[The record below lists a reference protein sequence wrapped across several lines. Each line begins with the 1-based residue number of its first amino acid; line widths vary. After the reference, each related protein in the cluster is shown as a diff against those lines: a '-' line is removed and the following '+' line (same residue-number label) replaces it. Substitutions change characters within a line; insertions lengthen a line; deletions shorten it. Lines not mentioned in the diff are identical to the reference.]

1 MITKAPFISTTLEV
15 CGIRCDFRGQQVT
28 SEEFSVLLQV
38 AEDRD
43 VLGSFRRMMDGEVV
57 NRSEQRA
64 ALHTLLRSSNSTLP
78 QYASVLTERNRML
91 DFADKVRSGIWRGFS
106 GKRILNVINIGIGG
120 SETGVRAVYHALV
133 KGNET
138 IRLHFLSAADGIRLD
153 RVLGQCDPSSTL
165 VVVSYK
171 TFTTRET
178 LANARSVDS
187 WFENHGIV
195 GERRH
200 HHIVCVSANEEAAN
214 LMRVPSSNLFL
225 YWKSIGGRF
234 SVWGA
239 VGLPLAIVFGR
250 EVFMDF
256 LRGAEEL
263 DQHTRNAPIESNLA
277 VLLALISYR
286 ASENPDIG
294 SRCVLPYD
302 ERLREFIPWLQQLE
316 MESLGKSADRA
327 FSSRTALSVWGACGN
342 DGQHS
347 FYQWLREGVACTAID
362 LITSAEC
369 GHKHAELARSLNANA
384 VAQSQAL
391 LHREPPF
398 YNLLTA
404 FDLKRISAKT
414 LGALMALHEHKTTML
429 GTLYGINPFDQP
441 GVELGKKISIE
452 VEDDLTKDAMMEH
465 KI

>member
-1 MITKAPFISTTLEV
+1 MTENLVPTTLDA
-15 CGIRCDFRGQQVT
+15 CGIRCDFRGQRVT
-28 SEEFSVLLQV
+28 SEEYTSLLQT
-38 AEDRD
+38 AEDRN

-57 NRSEQRA
+57 NPSEKRA
-64 ALHTLLRSSNSTLP
+64 ALHTLLRSSNSPLP
-78 QYASVLTERNRML
+78 QYASVLVERNRML
-91 DFADKVRSGIWRGFS
+91 DFADKVRNGTWRGFS

-133 KGNET
+133 KGDET

-153 RVLGQCDPSSTL
+153 RVLGQCDPRSTL
-165 VVVSYK
+165 VVVSSK
-171 TFTTRET
+171 TFSTRET
-178 LANARSVDS
+178 LANARTVDA
-187 WFENHGIV
+187 WFEKHGIA

-200 HHIVCVSANEEAAN
+200 HHIVCVSANEHAAD
-214 LMRVPSSNLFL
+214 LMGVPRSNLFL

-250 EVFMDF
+250 EVFTDF
-256 LRGAEEL
+256 LRGAEEMDL
-263 DQHTRNAPIESNLA
+263 HTRNAPIESNLA

-286 ASENPDIG
+286 ASENQDIC

-316 MESLGKSADRA
+316 MESLGKPADRDL
-327 FSSRTALSVWGACGN
+327 SSRTGLSVWGACGN

-347 FYQWLREGVACTAID
+347 FFQWLREGVACTAID
-362 LITSAEC
+362 LITCAEC

-384 VAQSQAL
+384 LAQSQAL
-391 LHREPPF
+391 LRRDPPF
-398 YNLLTA
+398 YNHLTA
-404 FDLKRISAKT
+404 FELSEISAKT

-441 GVELGKKISIE
+441 GVELGKKISIK
-452 VEDDLTKDAMMEH
+452 VEEALTQHSMTDQ
-465 KI
+465 

>member
-1 MITKAPFISTTLEV
+1 MIVTENPVPTTLEV
-15 CGIRCDFRGQQVT
+15 CGIRCDFRGQHVT
-28 SEEFSVLLQV
+28 SEEYTSLLRT
-38 AEDRD
+38 AEDRN

-57 NRSEQRA
+57 NLSEKRV
-64 ALHTLLRSSNSTLP
+64 ALHTLLRSSNSPLP
-78 QYASVLTERNRML
+78 QYSSVLVERNRML
-91 DFADKVRSGIWRGFS
+91 DFADKVRNGAWRGFS

-133 KGNET
+133 KGIT

-153 RVLGQCDPSSTL
+153 RVLGQCDPRSTL
-165 VVVSYK
+165 VVVSSK

-178 LANARSVDS
+178 LANARSVDA
-187 WFENHGIV
+187 WFAKHGIV

-200 HHIVCVSANEEAAN
+200 HHIVCVSANENAAD
-214 LMRVPSSNLFL
+214 LMGVPQSNLFL

-250 EVFMDF
+250 EVFTDF
-256 LRGAEEL
+256 LRGAEEMDL
-263 DQHTRNAPIESNLA
+263 HTRNAPIERNLA
-277 VLLALISYR
+277 VMLALMSYR
-286 ASENPDIG
+286 ASENPKIS

-316 MESLGKSADRA
+316 MESLGKPADRDM
-327 FSSRTALSVWGACGN
+327 SSRTGLSVWGACGN

-362 LITSAEC
+362 LITCAEC
-369 GHKHAELARSLNANA
+369 GHTHAELARSLNANA

-404 FDLKRISAKT
+404 FELSEISAKT

-441 GVELGKKISIE
+441 GVELGKKISIK
-452 VEDDLTKDAMMEH
+452 VEEALAKDAMMGQ
-465 KI
+465 

>member
-1 MITKAPFISTTLEV
+1 MTENPVPTTLEV
-15 CGIRCDFRGQQVT
+15 CGIRCDFRGQHVT
-28 SEEFSVLLQV
+28 SEEYTSLLRT
-38 AEDRD
+38 AEDRN

-57 NRSEQRA
+57 NLSEKRA
-64 ALHTLLRSSNSTLP
+64 ALHTLLRSSNSPLP
-78 QYASVLTERNRML
+78 QYSSVLVERNRML
-91 DFADKVRSGIWRGFS
+91 DFADKVRNGAWRGFS

-133 KGNET
+133 KGDET

-153 RVLGQCDPSSTL
+153 RVLGQCDPRSTL
-165 VVVSYK
+165 VVVSSK

-178 LANARSVDS
+178 LANARSVDA
-187 WFENHGIV
+187 WFAKHGIV

-200 HHIVCVSANEEAAN
+200 HHIVCVSANENAAD
-214 LMRVPSSNLFL
+214 LMGVPQSNLFL

-250 EVFMDF
+250 EVFTDF
-256 LRGAEEL
+256 LRGAEEMDL
-263 DQHTRNAPIESNLA
+263 HTRNAPIERNLA
-277 VLLALISYR
+277 VMLALMSYR
-286 ASENPDIG
+286 ASENPKIS

-316 MESLGKSADRA
+316 MESLGKPADRDM
-327 FSSRTALSVWGACGN
+327 SSRTGLSVWGACGN

-362 LITSAEC
+362 LITCAEC
-369 GHKHAELARSLNANA
+369 GHTHAELARSLNANA

-404 FDLKRISAKT
+404 FELSEISAKT

-441 GVELGKKISIE
+441 GVELGKKISIK
-452 VEDDLTKDAMMEH
+452 VEEALAKDAMMGQ
-465 KI
+465 

>member
-1 MITKAPFISTTLEV
+1 MTENPVPTTLEV
-15 CGIRCDFRGQQVT
+15 CGIRCDFRGQHVT
-28 SEEFSVLLQV
+28 SEEYTSLLRT
-38 AEDRD
+38 AEDRN

-57 NRSEQRA
+57 NLSEKRA
-64 ALHTLLRSSNSTLP
+64 ALHTLLRSSNSPLP
-78 QYASVLTERNRML
+78 QYSSVLVERNRML
-91 DFADKVRSGIWRGFS
+91 DFADKVRNGAWRGFS

-133 KGNET
+133 KGIT

-153 RVLGQCDPSSTL
+153 RVLGQCDPRSTL
-165 VVVSYK
+165 VVVSSK

-178 LANARSVDS
+178 LANARSVDA
-187 WFENHGIV
+187 WFAKHGIV

-200 HHIVCVSANEEAAN
+200 HHIVCVSANENAAD
-214 LMRVPSSNLFL
+214 LMGVPQF
-225 YWKSIGGRF
+225 SIGNR
-234 SVWGA
+234 
-239 VGLPLAIVFGR
+239 
-250 EVFMDF
+250 
-256 LRGAEEL
+256 
-263 DQHTRNAPIESNLA
+263 LA
-277 VLLALISYR
+277 VVSRFGEQSVCLWPLSSDVRSSRTFFVVQRKWICIPAMRRYLAVMLALMSYR
-286 ASENPDIG
+286 ASENPKIS

-316 MESLGKSADRA
+316 MESLGKPADRDM
-327 FSSRTALSVWGACGN
+327 SSRTGLSVWGACGN

-362 LITSAEC
+362 LITCAEC
-369 GHKHAELARSLNANA
+369 GHTHAELARSLNANA

-404 FDLKRISAKT
+404 FELSEISAKT

-441 GVELGKKISIE
+441 GVELGKKISIK
-452 VEDDLTKDAMMEH
+452 VEEALAKDAMMGQ
-465 KI
+465 